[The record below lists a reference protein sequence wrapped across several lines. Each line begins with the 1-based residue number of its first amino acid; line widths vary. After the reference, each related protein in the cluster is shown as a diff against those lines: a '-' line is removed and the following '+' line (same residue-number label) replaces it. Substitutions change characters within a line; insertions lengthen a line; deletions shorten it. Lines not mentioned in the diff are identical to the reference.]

1 MVDMRLDEQT
11 TFWIYCENDL
21 MSQAF
26 FAIAG
31 TIVGV
36 LGTALTA
43 LVGARYEERKAW
55 RESLR
60 SVVADL
66 ASEVSLLRDLSHQL
80 RRDPENP
87 GLRQAA
93 EDAHTR
99 ARGFQEQ
106 LRLTSRSVTTQEA
119 GRWLLHSAYYQWR
132 ATQGGPSDFWESRKS
147 LDKWLTKLHIEARKE
162 LGLNASEVYE
172 DPDGGLP
179 IPGAAGKHGA
189 GADGDKNGGA
199 ASDAR

>member
-1 MVDMRLDEQT
+1 
-11 TFWIYCENDL
+11 

-31 TIVGV
+31 AIVGV
-36 LGTALTA
+36 LGTVLTA
-43 LVGARYEERKAW
+43 LVGARHEERRVW
-55 RESLR
+55 RETLR
-60 SVVADL
+60 SVVVNL
-66 ASEVSLLRDLSHQL
+66 ASETSLLRDLSHQL

-106 LRLTSRSVTTQEA
+106 LRLTSQSVATQEA

-132 ATQGGPSDFWESRKS
+132 AAQGGPSDFWESRRS
-147 LDKWLTKLHIEARKE
+147 LDTWLTRLHIEARKE
-162 LGLNASEVYE
+162 LGLKASDVYE
-172 DPDGGLP
+172 DPDDGLL
-179 IPGAAGKHGA
+179 IPGVAGTSRVGPVDQEH
-189 GADGDKNGGA
+189 ADPAPD
-199 ASDAR
+199 SC